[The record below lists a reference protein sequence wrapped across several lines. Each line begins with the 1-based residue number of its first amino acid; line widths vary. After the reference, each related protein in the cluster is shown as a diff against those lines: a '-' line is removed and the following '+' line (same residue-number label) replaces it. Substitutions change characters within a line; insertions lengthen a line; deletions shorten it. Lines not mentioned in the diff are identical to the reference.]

1 MCLKDKWGVHSY
13 PKSRETGATNSRRH
27 KESVIDKIIEVL
39 MGIAIIG
46 LILWVIV
53 QIFTNLPK

>member
-13 PKSRETGATNSRRH
+13 PKSRKPEKPNSRRH
-27 KESVIDKIIEVL
+27 KESMIDKIIEVL
-39 MGIAIIG
+39 VGIAIIG
-46 LILWVIV
+46 LILWIIV